1 MFDEFG
7 INAGLVE
14 ELHAKFQQNPQAVD
28 VKWRKFFE
36 SLNGAPNGNGA
47 PIATV
52 SPAAVSGAFS
62 AGGGAP
68 SAAPPTVAAALRN
81 GNGNGAVSPT
91 VNGSAR
97 ASYAPP
103 ALTISRAEEQ
113 LVNAVAVQGRV
124 YQLVNMY
131 RSRGHLFARVDPLVK
146 DPSIDPTVAGAPPEA
161 SPELDLENFDLAPQD
176 LENTFATGGISGLP
190 ERTTLRQIVAHM
202 SETYCGSIGVEYT
215 HIEEPEMRDWLEHR
229 MESTR
234 NRAALDHKQV
244 VRILTKLTDAEV
256 FENFIAKN
264 YLGARRFSVEGAES
278 VIALLAM
285 LVDEAGTH
293 GVGEIVLG
301 MAHRGRLNVLANIM
315 EKDVRELFAA
325 FDDKKPERF
334 LGGGDVK
341 YHLGYSTDRVTSS
354 GASVHL
360 SLAFNPS
367 HLEFVNPVV
376 EGRVRAKQD
385 RAKRKHV
392 LPLLIHGDASFMGQG
407 VVPETLNLAGLEGY
421 STEGTVHVVVNN
433 QIGFT
438 TLPKD
443 SRSTR
448 YCTDITRMMKTPVF
462 HVNGEDPEAVIQV
475 TRLAMEYRQRFQ
487 KDVVIDV
494 YCYRKLGHN
503 EGDEPRFTQPIMY
516 ALIDKKPTV
525 REVYVQ
531 RLLETHRITRQQAD
545 DIERASKQR
554 LDDAL
559 VEARKG
565 DYHTLPSA
573 MEGLWTPYYGGPDVL
588 VPEVPTHVDKTH
600 ILDTL
605 DRLTKVPHDFTPNAK
620 AHALIKARRDRAR
633 TQNTIQWET
642 AETLA
647 YATLLEQGHRV
658 RLSGQ
663 DCRRGTFSHR
673 HAVLYDTQTGAP
685 FVPLANAGPG
695 RFEVLDSPLSEA
707 AVLGFE
713 YGYSLDWPDGL
724 VIWEAQFGDFMNGAQ
739 VIIDQFIVSA
749 EDKWNRLSGLV
760 LFLPHGYEGQG
771 PEHSSGRIER
781 FLQAAAEDNIQ
792 VCNLTTPAQV
802 FHVLRRQVLRPW
814 RKPLVVFTPKSLLR
828 HPEAI
833 STVDDLATGSFQRVI
848 PDASVDPKQTK
859 RVLLCTGKVY
869 YDLVKTRRDLKR
881 DDVAI
886 VRLEQLYPLNVTLKE
901 ALAPYPDGTPLVW
914 VQEEPRN
921 MGAWYFLNARL
932 REFITDRLPLSLVSR
947 VESASPATGSKASHD
962 LEQRMLMD
970 AAFG

>member
-28 VKWRKFFE
+28 AKWRTFFE
-36 SLNGAPNGNGA
+36 SLNRNGA
-47 PIATV
+47 PSGSLTALQV
-52 SPAAVSGAFS
+52 AAPAPAAVK
-62 AGGGAP
+62 
-68 SAAPPTVAAALRN
+68 N
-81 GNGNGAVSPT
+81 GNGNGAYAPA
-91 VNGSAR
+91 NGSFA
-97 ASYAPP
+97 AFAGPNAPP
-103 ALTISRAEEQ
+103 LNLAARTSEE
-113 LVNAVAVQGRV
+113 LFDAVAVQGRV
-124 YQLVNMY
+124 YQLIGAY
-131 RSRGHLFARVDPLVK
+131 RTRGHLFARVDPLVK
-146 DPSIDPTVAGAPPEA
+146 DPEIDPTVAGAPP
-161 SPELDLENFDLAPQD
+161 PPVHELDLEKFGLSLQD
-176 LENTFATGGISGLP
+176 REKTFATGGIAGLP

-202 SETYCGSIGVEYT
+202 SETYCSSIGVEYT
-215 HIEEPEMRDWLEHR
+215 HIEEPEMREWLEER

-244 VRILTKLTDAEV
+244 TRILTKLTDAEV
-256 FENFIAKN
+256 FEHFIAKN

-278 VIALLAM
+278 MIALLSM
-285 LVDEAGTH
+285 LIDEAGTH

-301 MAHRGRLNVLANIM
+301 MAHRGRLNVLVNIM
-315 EKDVRELFAA
+315 EKDPREIFAA

-354 GASVHL
+354 GATVHL

-385 RAKRKHV
+385 RAKRKNV
-392 LPLLIHGDASFMGQG
+392 MPLLIHGDASFMGQG
-407 VVPETLNLAGLEGY
+407 VVAETLNLAGLEGY
-421 STEGTVHVVVNN
+421 STDGTIHVVVNN

-475 TRLAMEYRQRFQ
+475 TRLAMEYRQRFK

-494 YCYRKLGHN
+494 YCYRRLGHN
-503 EGDEPRFTQPIMY
+503 EGDEPRFTQPVMY

-525 REVYVQ
+525 REMYIH
-531 RLLETHRITRQQAD
+531 RLVEGHRMTSEQAD
-545 DIERASKQR
+545 EIERASKKR
-554 LDDAL
+554 LEDAL

-565 DYHTLPSA
+565 DFHTLPSA
-573 MEGLWTPYYGGPDVL
+573 MEGLWTPYYGGPDST
-588 VPEVPTHVDKTH
+588 VPEVPTHVDKQVL
-600 ILDTL
+600 LDKL
-605 DRLTKVPHDFTPNAK
+605 DKLTKIPKDFEPNAK
-620 AHALIKARRDRAR
+620 AIAIIKARRDRAR
-633 TQNTIQWET
+633 NQGTVQWET

-647 YATLLEQGHRV
+647 YATLLAEGHRV

-673 HAVLYDTQTGAP
+673 HAVLYDVNTGAP
-685 FVPLANAGPG
+685 YAPLADAGPG

-707 AVLGFE
+707 GVLGFE
-713 YGYSLDWPDGL
+713 YGYSLDCPDGL

-771 PEHSSGRIER
+771 PEHSSARMER
-781 FLQAAAEDNIQ
+781 FLQSAAEDNIQ
-792 VCNLTTPAQV
+792 ICNLTTPAQI

-828 HPEAI
+828 HPDAI

-848 PDASVDPKQTK
+848 PDTQIDPRKTK

-869 YDLVKTRRDLKR
+869 YDLLKTRRDLKR
-881 DDVAI
+881 EDVAI
-886 VRLEQLYPLNVTLKE
+886 VRLEQLYPLNQTLKE
-901 ALAPYPDGTPLVW
+901 ALAPYADGTPLVW

-921 MGAWYFLNARL
+921 MGPWYFLNARL
-932 REFITDRLPLSLVSR
+932 REFIHDRLPLSLVSR